1 MGRNLVFRGLPVHT
15 GNSPIIASLGRAW
28 LGPGC
33 HLFVTAE
40 PRVSTVYRRC
50 SPIILVSV
58 RRGSILLLCL
68 FVCLFVWLVF
78 LHSYKYFPIRLKAL
92 RIIFLFVF
100 FVLGTYNKA
109 HPWLFSYCLS
119 VNTFLCIKS
128 VSISLGKISWSRIIG
143 SEERVYTFLRLVI
156 QWADYSPRRW
166 VQLPVGWEGLGCM
179 CKLMSGNY

>member
-68 FVCLFVWLVF
+68 FVCLIGFLVV
-78 LHSYKYFPIRLKAL
+78 
-92 RIIFLFVF
+92 VF
-100 FVLGTYNKA
+100 S
-109 HPWLFSYCLS
+109 LFSFIEFCFISHCFLIPPPLTTLTPKSSFFCPFYAL
-119 VNTFLCIKS
+119 TFPFW
-128 VSISLGKISWSRIIG
+128 SLYS
-143 SEERVYTFLRLVI
+143 LVLI
-156 QWADYSPRRW
+156 PLVVCSF
-166 VQLPVGWEGLGCM
+166 
-179 CKLMSGNY
+179 